1 MPAQIEE
8 QQEQLEALPP
18 NLAYE
23 APPEESVQAPA
34 EAEPEVDWKA
44 KWEEAEKGRSG
55 ILRELR
61 EERQANRE
69 RDQRLEEIRQSL
81 AQRQEVA
88 VEEVAPPSKDDP
100 VAYLDHR
107 LGAFERATT
116 ERLDALGTMTIE
128 QRQRAEQ
135 EADQGRLYEQARRL
149 EMTVNESARK
159 MASESPDYP
168 EAVKYGANLLR
179 EHLAAQGVAQDQ
191 LEGAVATEF
200 YGIAVRA
207 IQNGSDPA
215 KAIYDTVKRFG
226 YRAPEGAAAAP
237 VPTPSQAPVRA
248 GRSLSN
254 VGGASGSNARVT
266 QEQFLAMPLSQQHKL
281 AMDDEKMNQL
291 VTNGY
296 FHM

>member
-18 NLAYE
+18 NLDYE
-23 APPEESVQAPA
+23 APLEESVEAPA

-44 KWEEAEKGRSG
+44 KWEEAERGRSG

-81 AQRQEVA
+81 AQRQEPI
-88 VEEVAPPSKDDP
+88 VEEVPPPSKDDP

-107 LGAFERATT
+107 LSAIEQSTR
-116 ERLDALGTMTIE
+116 ERLDAIGTMTIE
-128 QRQRAEQ
+128 QRQRADQ
-135 EADQGRLYEQARRL
+135 EAEQGRLYEQARRL

-207 IQNGSDPA
+207 IQSGSDPA

-237 VPTPSQAPVRA
+237 APAPSPAPVRA

-254 VGGASGSNARVT
+254 VGGASGANARVT

-291 VTNGY
+291 VDQGY
-296 FHM
+296 FHL